1 MTKDQLLELLAL
13 KIASLD
19 INRVKEDVIRFIPN
33 PQDLEIWSQ
42 GYFQQICERLEV
54 S

>member
-1 MTKDQLLELLAL
+1 MTKIQLLDLLAV

-33 PQDLEIWSQ
+33 PKDLAIWSQ
-42 GYFQQICERLEV
+42 EYFQQIGERLEV

>member
-13 KIASLD
+13 KITSLD

-33 PQDLEIWSQ
+33 PQELEIWSQ
-42 GYFQQICERLEV
+42 EYFQQLVERLEV